1 MQPFLIAPFQSDRS
15 FALWVFWNRN
25 TLTWS
30 PCLGRAATIRSHG
43 HLFGRPIT
51 THTHECVLWL
61 WRHSPH
67 ALCPKRLRARNRPMM
82 MRGRP
87 IKTIYAF
94 LWSLKRACHNFWC
107 RRRFGAPFSG
117 LSYLVRPVRQPV
129 HQDLASCITSVHVD
143 AFIQATLLPITNH
156 RYRRSTFQHNCTLH
170 TLWALDNHSQ
180 PRGDRAKETHILTI
194 TIICISAWNT
204 FWKS

>member
-1 MQPFLIAPFQSDRS
+1 MQPFLIAPFQSDRVFVCIVNILEPQHTDVITLLRTCCDDS
-15 FALWVFWNRN
+15 FPRPPF
-25 TLTWS
+25 
-30 PCLGRAATIRSHG
+30 RSSDH
-43 HLFGRPIT
+43 
-51 THTHECVLWL
+51 HTHECVLWL

-82 MRGRP
+82 MRDRP

-117 LSYLVRPVRQPV
+117 LSYLVRPVR
-129 HQDLASCITSVHVD
+129 HQGLASCNTSVHVD

-170 TLWALDNHSQ
+170 TLWALDKHSQ
-180 PRGDRAKETHILTI
+180 PRGDRAKETHIPTI